1 MAQSESPA
9 YLRLQTIDAFLAR
22 HGALP
27 ISRAALEGNW
37 DVETGGTYS
46 PTDDNP
52 TTGTMGI
59 GQWQGARKTKLIA
72 WAAARGLNPNKLQ
85 TQLKFAMSELRS
97 DGILARLN
105 RQTSVTK
112 AAKIVQADYE
122 VSDPAS
128 LAQRQ
133 SDART
138 RYAAITGTGAGS
150 TAGATAAGG
159 VVALAE
165 SQIGK
170 PYAWDTPLSV
180 RTKNPKTFDCSGLS
194 EWCYWHAGVRPGL
207 PHNAAAQ
214 YLATKHRPLAKAQ
227 PGDLVF
233 LAAGR
238 VGSIAHHVMIY
249 VGDGQVIEAPDYGIP
264 VRKRALGA
272 NEKGLVKKVGY
283 LPGANGGGFQGIGGP
298 VGPNVGPPG
307 NSSASSSASS
317 STSSS
322 GGGFSWSDAL
332 PWNWGNAAHTAI
344 QDVISF
350 VIKLAFAIGGVAV
363 VILGVNRAAKGSST

>member
-1 MAQSESPA
+1 MARSESPA

-27 ISRAALEGNW
+27 VSRAALEGNW

-46 PTDDNP
+46 PTDNNP

-59 GQWQGARKTKLIA
+59 GQWQGARKQKLIA
-72 WAAARGLNPNKLQ
+72 WAAARGLNPDTLG
-85 TQLKFAMSELRS
+85 TQLKFALSELRG
-97 DGILARLN
+97 DGILSRLN
-105 RQTSVTK
+105 KQTNVTK

-138 RYAAITGTGAGS
+138 RYAAITGTGASSASS
-150 TAGATAAGG
+150 TGG

-214 YLATKHRPLAKAQ
+214 YLATKHRALSKAQ

-249 VGDGQVIEAPDYGIP
+249 AGDGQVIEAPDYGIP

-283 LPGANGGGFQGIGGP
+283 LPGANSGGGAAAQLTAAGVTGDTGTPTTPTKGGS
-298 VGPNVGPPG
+298 GKT
-307 NSSASSSASS
+307 S
-317 STSSS
+317 SSS
-322 GGGFSWSDAL
+322 GGGLSWSSLL
-332 PWNWGNAAHTAI
+332 PWNWGNAANTI
-344 QDVISF
+344 LQDVISF
-350 VIKLAFAIGGVAV
+350 VIKLAFAMGGIVI
-363 VILGVNRAAKGSST
+363 VILGINRAAKGSST